1 MAVMKARGR
10 RVGPAGFPRDRV
22 CGGESSPPAG
32 PVSYARRPLSRR
44 PAGLPR
50 GAKAIGPPRL
60 TAMSS
65 PMLVSRRHVD
75 LVRVTSM
82 ACRMS
87 H

>member
-1 MAVMKARGR
+1 M
-10 RVGPAGFPRDRV
+10 
-22 CGGESSPPAG
+22 
-32 PVSYARRPLSRR
+32 PV
-44 PAGLPR
+44 
-50 GAKAIGPPRL
+50 GPPRL
-60 TAMSS
+60 AAMSS